1 MKKLLAICLS
11 VLLICAA
18 MPFAFATASA
28 DPTIVVSEVEGKA
41 GETVSVTVSMKNNPG
56 ITSTKVKVGY
66 DASALELLEYA
77 QGDFSASGYSWGNI
91 AKNPFVINWCDMINP
106 NNTAELLATLT
117 FKIKDDAAAGTYP
130 LTLEYDNEG
139 DIYNENWD
147 TVIFG
152 ADEGAVTVIADAP
165 TYEIPETP
173 EGALY
178 FAHFQ
183 TGDLTGWQSGCSLE
197 VVPENDGLAMK
208 WDASGADWA
217 NMYN

>member
-1 MKKLLAICLS
+1 MKKILAICLS

-18 MPFAFATASA
+18 MPFAFATAAA

-117 FKIKDDAAAGTYP
+117 FKIKDTAKGGEYA

-152 ADEGAVTVIADAP
+152 ADEGAAVGVHMEGHIIAGSAEHP
-165 TYEIPETP
+165 GQIVGQNVFACVSLNRFSMET
-173 EGALY
+173 
-178 FAHFQ
+178 
-183 TGDLTGWQSGCSLE
+183 TM
-197 VVPENDGLAMK
+197 MK
-208 WDASGADWA
+208 IETSVE
-217 NMYN
+217 